1 MICLI
6 FWKGARVASR
16 QLPQRPHRHNCISV
30 VFISRSL
37 KKNLTMAN
45 FNQKDQRKRE
55 HVRKFE
61 VQRQLLKALIKNQ
74 TLSQSLRYEYMLKLH
89 AFAKQTSQVQVV
101 KRCVLS
107 GRSRGVLKHFK
118 LSRIWVRQLLATGQL
133 QGTTKSSW

>member
-1 MICLI
+1 
-6 FWKGARVASR
+6 
-16 QLPQRPHRHNCISV
+16 
-30 VFISRSL
+30 
-37 KKNLTMAN
+37 MAN

-55 HVRKFE
+55 NVKKFE

-74 TLSQSLRYEYMLKLH
+74 TVPQSLRYEYMLKLH
-89 AFAKQTSQVQVV
+89 ELAKQTSKVQVV